1 MQNNG
6 SALLK
11 YVNKQRSVAGMT
23 NNNYTQEFKK
33 KAINLS
39 LKSPLIT
46 STTKSLDDPKNN
58 TAYSC

>member
-11 YVNKQRSVAGMT
+11 YVNKQRSVPVWLT
-23 NNNYTQEFKK
+23 IIILKNSKK

-46 STTKSLDDPKNN
+46 STTKSLDDPKDN

>member
-33 KAINLS
+33 KQ
-39 LKSPLIT
+39 
-46 STTKSLDDPKNN
+46 
-58 TAYSC
+58 